1 MSDDNEAKVLQA
13 LGRQTRQDLLI
24 DLVFAERRLI
34 PLKTKAAQPIPEVHD
49 GVLIAR
55 RLTGSFRSYDVSR
68 ALPRRSLRHLSMAA
82 SLRTGKGTR
91 LPELAYRLQSDACRD
106 HKAGTISSDGNHN
119 LAEMLV

>member
-1 MSDDNEAKVLQA
+1 
-13 LGRQTRQDLLI
+13 
-24 DLVFAERRLI
+24 
-34 PLKTKAAQPIPEVHD
+34 
-49 GVLIAR
+49 
-55 RLTGSFRSYDVSR
+55 
-68 ALPRRSLRHLSMAA
+68 MAA